1 MRGTTGGPSSRAA
14 ANSEDRLTCLRG
26 VRRSDVKSLDARAG
40 VSGRGAQRLG
50 PGTEDG
56 QMLAFRTDGHDVVSV
71 PFDIEI
77 PIVDGN
83 VLAGTTDRPRVAGD
97 QLRAGGERAE
107 IEVVTVE
114 CRRGRPSPRRLRGR
128 GGETGQCIGTI
139 KALLDFRVKQF
150 SRVLV
155 PFATG

>member
-1 MRGTTGGPSSRAA
+1 MRGTIGGPRSRAA
-14 ANSEDRLTCLRG
+14 ANSEDRPTCLRG
-26 VRRSDVKSLDARAG
+26 VRRSVVKSLDARAG

-50 PGTEDG
+50 SGTEDG
-56 QMLAFRTDGHDVVSV
+56 QLLAFRTDGHDVVSV

-77 PIVDGN
+77 PIVGTK

-97 QLRAGGERAE
+97 QFRAGASRD
-107 IEVVTVE
+107 
-114 CRRGRPSPRRLRGR
+114 RPSPRRLRGR

-150 SRVLV
+150 GRVLV
-155 PFATG
+155 PFATGCAALGPPF